1 MLLFCCKKLFRIIF
15 FEWLRSK
22 KAAIINNDNSFQNAL
37 NDALNYQNIG
47 KDSQRILKIKPYI
60 TKYNWK
66 EI

>member
-37 NDALNYQNIG
+37 NDALNYQNIE
-47 KDSQRILKIKPYI
+47 KDSQRILNIKPYV

>member
-37 NDALNYQNIG
+37 NDALNYQNIE

-60 TKYNWK
+60 TKYNCK